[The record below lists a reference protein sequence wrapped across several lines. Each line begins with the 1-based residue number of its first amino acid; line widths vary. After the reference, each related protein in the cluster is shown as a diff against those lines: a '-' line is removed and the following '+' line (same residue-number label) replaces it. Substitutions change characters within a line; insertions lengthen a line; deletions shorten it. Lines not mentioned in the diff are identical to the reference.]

1 MRELPVVGRPP
12 AERADAT
19 HNRRRILRAAAE
31 LIATRGPEAVSMDE
45 VARAAGVGVGTVYRR
60 FGDRARLVYAVIDD
74 RERDFQAAF
83 IQGPAPLGP
92 GAPPA
97 ERVRAFL
104 RALADRT
111 EAQADLL
118 LMAESDPPEARFR
131 EGSYML
137 YHRHLEILL
146 QEIRPDADAAY
157 LADALLAPLAANLFL
172 HQRRTRGMPLDRIKA
187 GLDALAGDL
196 TAPRERPGSETRRQ
210 QGERLVDQGGA
221 VGGAV

>member
-1 MRELPVVGRPP
+1 MPRGGWMRELPVVGRPP
-12 AERADAT
+12 SERADAT

-31 LIATRGPEAVSMDE
+31 MIATRGPEAVSMDE

-74 RERDFQAAF
+74 LERDFQAAF
-83 IQGPAPLGP
+83 IQGPPPLGP
-92 GAPPA
+92 GAAPA

-104 RALADRT
+104 HALADRT

-118 LMAESDPPEARFR
+118 LMAEADPPEARFR

-137 YHRHLEILL
+137 YHRHLAMLL
-146 QEIRPDADAAY
+146 REIRPGADAAY

-172 HQRRTRGMPLDRIKA
+172 YQRRTRGMPLDRIKA
-187 GLDALAGDL
+187 GLDTLAEDL
-196 TAPRERPGSETRRQ
+196 TAPRER
-210 QGERLVDQGGA
+210 
-221 VGGAV
+221 

>member
-12 AERADAT
+12 AERADAA

-31 LIATRGPEAVSMDE
+31 VIATRGAEAVSMDE

-83 IQGPAPLGP
+83 ITGPPPLGP
-92 GAPPA
+92 GAAPSQ
-97 ERVRAFL
+97 RVRAFL
-104 RALADRT
+104 HALADRT

-118 LMAESDPPEARFR
+118 LMAESDPPDARFR
-131 EGSYML
+131 DGSYGL
-137 YHRHLEILL
+137 YHRHLAMLL
-146 QEIRPDADAAY
+146 REIRPDADAAY

-172 HQRRTRGMPLDRIKA
+172 HQRRMRGMPLDRIKA
-187 GLDALAGDL
+187 GLDALAASL
-196 TAPRERPGSETRRQ
+196 TARPDAAPGDRPG
-210 QGERLVDQGGA
+210 
-221 VGGAV
+221 